1 MKKEEEK
8 LLEDAL
14 FAVVCFCAVPR
25 PLAAWS
31 SQIHSIL
38 ENIEIAE
45 NHTPLGP
52 KSIAMR
58 DKLLHNFYGVKFQF
72 WQVLTEQFEQ
82 NYFEKYEIEEVKK
95 LLKLV
100 ENKKIIVKTLKT

>member
-14 FAVVCFCAVPR
+14 FAVVCFCAVQQK
-25 PLAAWS
+25 LTEWS
-31 SQIHSIL
+31 LQIHSIL
-38 ENIEIAE
+38 ENIKITE
-45 NHTPLGP
+45 NATSCDN
-52 KSIAMR
+52 KMR
-58 DKLLHNFYGVKFQF
+58 EELLHNFYGVKFQF
-72 WQVLTEQFEQ
+72 REALTKQYEQ
-82 NYFEKYEIEEVKK
+82 NYFEKSEIEEVKK